1 MKALYVFESV
11 SLQEQLND
19 PSTTLKLRDS
29 FLSVMLFH
37 FPLSLKKISV
47 KYSNSNIQIQI
58 LGVTKIA
65 LAQFFT
71 AVCKSLFFF

>member
-29 FLSVMLFH
+29 FLSIMLFH
-37 FPLSLKKISV
+37 FPLSLKNLCKIFKF
-47 KYSNSNIQIQI
+47 KYSDSDS
-58 LGVTKIA
+58 GVTKIA